1 MDGWTKKRRV
11 MRRYDA
17 AAHIYDMR
25 YHEEQARK
33 IEAAMKG
40 LKIDRTDS
48 VLDVGCG
55 TGILFDYV
63 GDSAGMTVGLDVS
76 RKTLVQAKSRE
87 KPHPDAHL
95 VWADADNVP
104 IRNGVFSRVFAV
116 TLIQNTPRPDET
128 LKEIGRVARDDAV
141 VVVTGLKKVFT
152 GRAFERLLKDAG
164 LRIASLEGE
173 NLRCYVAVCTKTRS

>member
-1 MDGWTKKRRV
+1 MGGWTKKRRV

-17 AAHIYDMR
+17 AAHIYDVR
-25 YHEEQARK
+25 YYEEQACK
-33 IEAAMKG
+33 IEAAMKS
-40 LKIDRTDS
+40 LKMDRTDS

-55 TGILFDYV
+55 TGILFDYI

-87 KPHPDAHL
+87 TPHPDAHL
-95 VWADADNVP
+95 VRADADNMP
-104 IRNGVFSRVFAV
+104 IKNGVFSRVFAI

-152 GRAFERLLKDAG
+152 RSALEHLLKDAG
-164 LRIASLEGE
+164 LKIASLKGE
-173 NLRCYVAVCTKTRS
+173 NLRCYVAVCAKRQP